1 MSEYQVAIDWERE
14 TDDLSYQSYSR
25 DHLWTFP
32 GGVRVSASAAPD
44 YQGNPAYVNPE
55 EALVAA
61 LSSCHMLTFLAVA
74 ARKQFVI
81 DSYHDDAIGVMEK
94 NAQGKLAVTRVALR
108 PKITFSGEKT
118 PTPEELKG
126 LHDQAHRG
134 CFIANSVT
142 TQVIVE
148 SR

>member
-14 TDDLSYQSYSR
+14 TARFSYEEYNR
-25 DHLWTFP
+25 DHLWTFASGARLP
-32 GGVRVSASAAPD
+32 ASAAPD
-44 YQGNPAYVNPE
+44 YQGNPEYVNPE

-74 ARKQFVI
+74 ARKKFVV
-81 DSYHDDAIGVMEK
+81 DAYHDDAVGVLEK
-94 NAQGKLAVTRVALR
+94 NAQGRLAITRVTLR

-118 PTPEELKG
+118 PTPEELKT

-142 TQVIVE
+142 TEVTVE